1 MAEEKTILEFETYL
15 FGIKGN
21 KEGFLKIPTERY
33 ELTNERLKI
42 TKQGVMTES
51 KSDIELY
58 AIKDITVVQKLKD
71 KMMDVGDIEIISSDA
86 STPKVVLKR
95 IKGPNDIREQI
106 RRAAKDARDTAGV
119 TYRMD
124 L

>member
-21 KEGFLKIPTERY
+21 DSGLIKIPREKY

-42 TKQGVMTES
+42 TKQGVIAES

-58 AIKDITVVQKLKD
+58 KVKDITVIQKLKD
-71 KMMDVGDIEIISSDA
+71 KVMDIGDIEIMTADNTKHI
-86 STPKVVLKR
+86 LKR
-95 IKGPNDIREQI
+95 IKSPYDVRETIRN
-106 RRAAKDARDTAGV
+106 AAKEAREAVGV
-119 TYRMD
+119 TYRVD

>member
-21 KEGFLKIPTERY
+21 DSGLIKIPREKY

-42 TKQGVMTES
+42 TKQGVIAES

-58 AIKDITVVQKLKD
+58 KVKDITVIQKLKD
-71 KMMDVGDIEIISSDA
+71 KVMDIGDIEIMTVDNTKHI
-86 STPKVVLKR
+86 LKR
-95 IKGPNDIREQI
+95 IKSPYDVRETIRN
-106 RRAAKDARDTAGV
+106 AAKEAREAVGV
-119 TYRMD
+119 TYRVD